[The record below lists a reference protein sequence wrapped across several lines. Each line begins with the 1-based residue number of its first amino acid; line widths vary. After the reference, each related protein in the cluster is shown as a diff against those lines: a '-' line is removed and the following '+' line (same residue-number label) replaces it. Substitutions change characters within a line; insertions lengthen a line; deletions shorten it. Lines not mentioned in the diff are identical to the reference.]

1 MIACFL
7 FCLLFS
13 SHNSE
18 KDFHILQNLKG
29 LICTSSM
36 PPKKF
41 SLSAALKV
49 TEPLSEEDL
58 LKLVV
63 PGLGS
68 AARPILDDWG
78 YNGGAAAFLGLALD
92 NTNLLVQYGNVYLL
106 GQLFDDEK
114 AVLVSGDKLWVSCPA
129 TTRIQFQFKNLS
141 VFQFKGKLASEFV
154 PLEAFEPK
162 LLVNENEVDMDEFAA
177 GGGGDVCLR
186 ASVFPETADHIRL
199 IITAF
204 PSARS
209 ELLNT
214 FTNVD
219 IAGLPGVRLVSECI
233 PIVPNKCKKWGL
245 NFLPLILTGSVVTRL
260 SLNLVF
266 QLKKAAHVI
275 MSKGVKPIGAS
286 SAASLAAKW
295 DQLPF
300 ALCVVCPCRVP
311 GAIASGRTG

>member
-1 MIACFL
+1 MCVY
-7 FCLLFS
+7 
-13 SHNSE
+13 E
-18 KDFHILQNLKG
+18 RNLKG
-29 LICTSSM
+29 LIVSIFTSLM
-36 PPKKF
+36 APKKIP
-41 SLSAALKV
+41 LSAAIKV

-68 AARPILDDWG
+68 AARPTLDDWD

-92 NTNLLVQYGNVYLL
+92 NTNLLVQYGNLYLL

-114 AVLVSGDKLWVSCPA
+114 VVMVSGDKLWVSCPA
-129 TTRIQFQFKNLS
+129 TTRIQFLFKNLS

-162 LLVNENEVDMDEFAA
+162 LLVNDNEVDMDEFAA
-177 GGGGDVCLR
+177 GGGGNVCLR

-199 IITAF
+199 TITAF
-204 PSARS
+204 PSARG
-209 ELLNT
+209 ELLET

>member
-1 MIACFL
+1 MCVY
-7 FCLLFS
+7 
-13 SHNSE
+13 E
-18 KDFHILQNLKG
+18 RNLKG
-29 LICTSSM
+29 LIVSIFTSLM
-36 PPKKF
+36 APKKIP
-41 SLSAALKV
+41 LSAAIKV

-68 AARPILDDWG
+68 AARPTLDDWG

-92 NTNLLVQYGNVYLL
+92 NTNLLVQYGNLYLL

-114 AVLVSGDKLWVSCPA
+114 VVMVSGDKLWVSCPA
-129 TTRIQFQFKNLS
+129 TTRIQFLFKNLS

-162 LLVNENEVDMDEFAA
+162 LLVNDNEVDMDEFAA
-177 GGGGDVCLR
+177 GGGGNVCLR

-199 IITAF
+199 TITAF
-204 PSARS
+204 PSARG
-209 ELLNT
+209 ELLET

>member
-63 PGLGS
+63 RGLGS

-92 NTNLLVQYGNVYLL
+92 NTNLLVQYGNV
-106 GQLFDDEK
+106 GP
-114 AVLVSGDKLWVSCPA
+114 AV
-129 TTRIQFQFKNLS
+129 
-141 VFQFKGKLASEFV
+141 
-154 PLEAFEPK
+154 
-162 LLVNENEVDMDEFAA
+162 
-177 GGGGDVCLR
+177 
-186 ASVFPETADHIRL
+186 
-199 IITAF
+199 
-204 PSARS
+204 
-209 ELLNT
+209 
-214 FTNVD
+214 
-219 IAGLPGVRLVSECI
+219 
-233 PIVPNKCKKWGL
+233 
-245 NFLPLILTGSVVTRL
+245 
-260 SLNLVF
+260 
-266 QLKKAAHVI
+266 
-275 MSKGVKPIGAS
+275 
-286 SAASLAAKW
+286 
-295 DQLPF
+295 
-300 ALCVVCPCRVP
+300 
-311 GAIASGRTG
+311 